1 MKGVDIFCATQ
12 AATSICLSMQE
23 ASSSSS
29 SVIQL
34 GGDSISICR
43 LIDRYNPIIRDSRI
57 TCGSGRNRPLP
68 PHSSNQLPI
77 SPKPKNIN
85 KKSNTSSKPS
95 KETKKR
101 QNDHNG
107 HVGKRKSSWSC
118 TKPSEFITPPSSSRY
133 LLSEKDLVD
142 VLSDY
147 NHDPVLNS
155 KSCHQA
161 VKVVANESSPPK
173 PPSSSSPSGDQVVVL
188 RVSLHCKGCEKKMRK
203 HLSRM
208 EGVTSFTIDFVAKKV
223 TVTGNVTPLEVLASI
238 SKVKNAQLWPPTVA
252 SSVPSTKADLINSE
266 LKNAK
271 QLVVSDRKL
280 ENHSQ
285 NPPVIQLL

>member
-1 MKGVDIFCATQ
+1 MKGIDIFCASQ

-29 SVIQL
+29 PVIQL
-34 GGDSISICR
+34 GGSGR
-43 LIDRYNPIIRDSRI
+43 LINRYNPIIRDSRI

-68 PHSSNQLPI
+68 PRSSEQPPI

-101 QNDHNG
+101 QSDPKG

-142 VLSDY
+142 VLCDY
-147 NHDPVLNS
+147 NDHDPVLNS

-161 VKVVANESSPPK
+161 VKVVANKSSPPK
-173 PPSSSSPSGDQVVVL
+173 PPSSSSCSGDQVVVL

-252 SSVPSTKADLINSE
+252 SSVPSTKADLIDSE

-271 QLVVSDRKL
+271 QLVVSDGKL
-280 ENHSQ
+280 ENLSR
-285 NPPVIQLL
+285 NPPVFQLL